1 MGAFGVPGGVRLSG
15 PSVRAGNVGAF
26 LEVLK
31 SLGLDPAALMQKAGL
46 DGDCWDDPER
56 ALSLYALDRILV
68 EAEKAAG
75 CDHIGLLLGMRPADL
90 GLPSYLLFNAP
101 DLRTG
106 VLDGVALMHL
116 IHEGGSFALESDGA
130 VASVKYANV
139 APLLKGAHHVTDCS
153 LAQMFGA
160 LKRYCGA
167 KLQAEEIR
175 FPRRPPAELT
185 LYRAHFGAAKLVFNA
200 DEAAIDFPAARLK
213 EANPDA
219 NADLYRFLKKL
230 AAENPKSQEP
240 LIARVRRTI
249 GVMTFEGP
257 VRRDRVAAALGFTP
271 QQLARRL
278 RSEGYNLQQLIGDI
292 RDETALQL
300 LDHTDLG
307 VARIALALSYSDT
320 SAFVRAFSKRNGV
333 SPSAYRKARIA
344 PGGTPR

>member
-1 MGAFGVPGGVRLSG
+1 
-15 PSVRAGNVGAF
+15 
-26 LEVLK
+26 
-31 SLGLDPAALMQKAGL
+31 MQ
-46 DGDCWDDPER
+46 R
-56 ALSLYALDRILV
+56 RHLV
-68 EAEKAAG
+68 
-75 CDHIGLLLGMRPADL
+75 
-90 GLPSYLLFNAP
+90 
-101 DLRTG
+101 
-106 VLDGVALMHL
+106 V
-116 IHEGGSFALESDGA
+116 
-130 VASVKYANV
+130 
-139 APLLKGAHHVTDCS
+139 
-153 LAQMFGA
+153 
-160 LKRYCGA
+160 KRYCGA